1 MDLGVRGMVFLVAGA
16 SKGLGHAIARC
27 LAVEGAGVAIAS
39 RDAQGI
45 VCAARELDAL
55 SVTGVTGTVC
65 DVRDAGAL
73 AAWVDA
79 SVQHFGRLD
88 GVVSNAGGPPPGGFD
103 AFDDLAWQGAYELTL
118 LSAVRLIRLALPHLR
133 VRGGSILTLTSSTI
147 REPAEQ
153 LLLSS
158 VMRSG
163 VAALAK
169 SLSRELAGDG
179 IRVNNLVPGLIAT
192 DRMQQLDAFQ
202 AQGAGVDALEVRRQ
216 RERAIPLGRY
226 GATEEFGR
234 AGAFLLSPAASYI
247 SGATLVVDGASMRAL

>member
-1 MDLGVRGMVFLVAGA
+1 MDLGVQGKVFLVAGA

-27 LAVEGAGVAIAS
+27 LAAEGAGVAIAS

-45 VCAARELDAL
+45 ACAARELGAL
-55 SVTGVTGTVC
+55 SEAGVTGTAC
-65 DVRDAGAL
+65 DVRDAAAL
-73 AAWVDA
+73 GAWVDA
-79 SVQHFGRLD
+79 TVQHFGRLD
-88 GVVSNAGGPPPGGFD
+88 GVVTNAGGPPPGGFD
-103 AFDDLAWQGAYELTL
+103 AFDDHAWQAAYELTL
-118 LSAVRLIRLALPHLR
+118 LSAVRLVRLALPHLR
-133 VRGGSILTLTSSTI
+133 VRGGSILMLTSLTV

-169 SLSRELAGDG
+169 SLSRELAVDG

-202 AQGAGVDALEVRRQ
+202 AQGSGVDALEVRRQ
-216 RERAIPLGRY
+216 RERSIPLGRY